1 MSNKNV
7 IYTKHHRVEVKH
19 EYVGNTEALGYYVYV
34 WDIHGHGGY
43 ESKLVSR
50 RGPFATRDEAQ
61 YAART
66 SARNY
71 ESRGQEPRMRRYG
84 RSNPS
89 KSKTPTSTYVLAGMG
104 VALVAGIGYYLY
116 SQQQASAS
124 ATAGG
129 GTAGGGGGSAGGG
142 GTSSQ
147 GSNVMTLGSGGS
159 SSALPA
165 SSGTSDGGSDIDWT
179 AVGNQAID
187 AGGSI
192 VPFAQPAT

>member
-1 MSNKNV
+1 MRQNP
-7 IYTKHHRVEVKH
+7 TK
-19 EYVGNTEALGYYVYV
+19 
-34 WDIHGHGGY
+34 
-43 ESKLVSR
+43 
-50 RGPFATRDEAQ
+50 
-61 YAART
+61 
-66 SARNY
+66 
-71 ESRGQEPRMRRYG
+71 
-84 RSNPS
+84 RSS
-89 KSKTPTSTYVLAGMG
+89 SKTPTSTYVLAGVG
-104 VALVAGIGYYLY
+104 VALVAGLGYYFY
-116 SQQQASAS
+116 SQQASAS

-165 SSGTSDGGSDIDWT
+165 SSGTSDGGSDVDWT

-187 AGGSI
+187 AAGSA